1 MNEVALENRTQS
13 ECRKRACLP
22 PPTVRL
28 DVQSVKPLEPDAPNE
43 LRRSRNVSGQKIN
56 CAAESRR
63 DPDVAPVER
72 IEGCL
77 DPALLLRRA
86 ETRDDYSRAQAIDQ
100 SLDLALLIGDGRL
113 SEMRRNPFNDQ
124 AWKRETEA
132 S

>member
-1 MNEVALENRTQS
+1 M
-13 ECRKRACLP
+13 
-22 PPTVRL
+22 
-28 DVQSVKPLEPDAPNE
+28 
-43 LRRSRNVSGQKIN
+43 
-56 CAAESRR
+56 
-63 DPDVAPVER
+63 ER